1 MKFYIYLLFILFS
14 NKVLAQ
20 TVVIDFDSIPG
31 IPESGSRSFDSL
43 LIDDFIINVNCV
55 FQCNQGVGFFL
66 KV

>member
-20 TVVIDFDSIPG
+20 TVVIDFDS